1 MPAGTEPGPALL
13 RRLDRGLSV
22 VEDYANLVAALAI
35 FFLMFVGVAQIAGR
49 KLFGIAIHGYI
60 DWIEQ
65 SSALFAFLGI
75 AYAQRLGAHI
85 RMDITLNWPRRLRWW
100 LELSGVVLALIVI
113 TLLIDASFNA
123 FWRAWSIGDSTMDI
137 RLPVWPAKLMVP
149 LALSLLWL
157 RLMLQVWGYARMA
170 LDPDAAPVGVPRL
183 ETIAD
188 QVNDEVTDALG
199 RTSR

>member
-1 MPAGTEPGPALL
+1 MSAGTEPGPALL
-13 RRLDRGLSV
+13 RRLDRGLTV

-35 FFLMFVGVAQIAGR
+35 FFLMFVGVVQIVGR
-49 KLFGIAIHGYI
+49 KLFGIAIYGYI

-100 LELSGVVLALIVI
+100 LELFGVVLALVVI

-157 RLMLQVWGYARMA
+157 RLMLQVWGYTRMA
-170 LDPDAAPVGVPRL
+170 LEPTAVPVAVPKL
-183 ETIAD
+183 ESIVD
-188 QVNDEVTDALG
+188 QVKDEVAEALG
-199 RTSR
+199 RASR

>member
-1 MPAGTEPGPALL
+1 MSAGTEPGPALL
-13 RRLDRGLSV
+13 RRLDRGLAV
-22 VEDYANLVAALAI
+22 VEDHANLIAALAI
-35 FFLMFVGVAQIAGR
+35 FFLMFVGVVQIVGR
-49 KLFGIAIHGYI
+49 KLFGIAIYGYI

-100 LELSGVVLALIVI
+100 LELFGVVLALVVI

-157 RLMLQVWGYARMA
+157 RLMLQVWGYTRMA
-170 LDPDAAPVGVPRL
+170 LEPTAVPVAVPKL
-183 ETIAD
+183 ESIVD
-188 QVNDEVTDALG
+188 QVKDEVAEALG
-199 RTSR
+199 RASR